1 MGFTNARKRR
11 SGRRVAKLRKEGKA
25 INDIAD
31 VSPEVATKM
40 LMRSFVY
47 PQRSE
52 APADTAACLDEAE
65 LLNLPLGDL
74 TLRAY
79 RWPGDGSGPTVAM
92 FHDWEREASHWC
104 AYLEPLRDRGCTVVA
119 FDAPASGRSP
129 GERLSLRAYINAIH
143 NFRELV
149 GPWHAGVGHGL
160 GAAAL
165 LQATAQMP
173 AAERP
178 QRIATLGCNAD
189 SKEIFERRLGSLNID
204 EAVRRRFWRELGAVA
219 DIPLDSFDNAL
230 AAARLGGVEGMVVH
244 DRTDAR
250 YPFADAERLAGA
262 WPGAELLA
270 LDGFG
275 HELDAAAVQT
285 RLLPFIG
292 AYKLLRMAA

>member
-1 MGFTNARKRR
+1 MGFRDARKRR
-11 SGRRVAKLRKEGKA
+11 SGRRIAKLRKEGKA
-25 INDIAD
+25 INDIAE
-31 VSPEVATKM
+31 VSPEVAMKL

-47 PQRSE
+47 PQRKA
-52 APADTAACLDEAE
+52 APEDTAVCLDEAE
-65 LLNLPLGDL
+65 AIDLPLGDL

-79 RWPGDGSGPTVAM
+79 RWAGDGSGPTVAM
-92 FHDWEREASHWC
+92 FHDWERESSHWC
-104 AYLEPLRDRGCTVVA
+104 PYLKPLTNKGCTVVA

-129 GERLSLRAYINAIH
+129 GARLSLRAYVNAIH

-173 AAERP
+173 PEDRP
-178 QRIATLGCNAD
+178 LRIATLGCNAD
-189 SKEIFERRLGSLNID
+189 SREIFERRLASLDID
-204 EAVRRRFWRELGAVA
+204 EEVRMKFWRKLGAIA

-230 AAARLGGVEGMVVH
+230 AASRLGGVEGIVVH

-250 YPFADAERLAGA
+250 YPFADAERIAAA
-262 WPGAELLA
+262 WPGAEVLE

-275 HELDAAAVQT
+275 HELDGVAVQT
-285 RLLPFIG
+285 RLLPFVG
-292 AYKLLRMAA
+292 AYKLLKLAA

>member
-25 INDIAD
+25 INDIAE
-31 VSPEVATKM
+31 VSPEVAMKL

-47 PQRSE
+47 PQRKD
-52 APADTAACLDEAE
+52 APEDTAACLDEAE
-65 LLNLPLGDL
+65 PIDLPLAGL

-79 RWPGDGSGPTVAM
+79 RWAGDGSGPTVAM
-92 FHDWEREASHWC
+92 FHDWERESSHWC
-104 AYLEPLRDRGCTVVA
+104 AYLKPLTDKGCTVVA

-129 GERLSLRAYINAIH
+129 GERLSLRGYVNAIH
-143 NFRELV
+143 DFRALV

-165 LQATAQMP
+165 LQATAQMS
-173 AAERP
+173 AGDRP
-178 QRIATLGCNAD
+178 LRIATLGCNAD
-189 SKEIFERRLGSLNID
+189 SKEIFERRLAGLNID
-204 EAVRRRFWRELGAVA
+204 EAVRLRFWRKLGAIA
-219 DIPLDSFDNAL
+219 DIPLDSFDNTL
-230 AAARLGGVEGMVVH
+230 AASRLDGVEGVVVH

-250 YPFADAERLAGA
+250 YPFTDAERIAAA
-262 WPGAELLA
+262 WPDAEILE

-275 HELDAAAVQT
+275 HELDGLAVQT

-292 AYKLLRMAA
+292 AYKLLGMAA